1 MATQKINIPPPSLPI
16 APEGYDRFWQES
28 FLKILRLYFIRI
40 SSPQDFAVR
49 TINIDVERLPTQ
61 VDIATLR
68 SGDVYRDSSAG
79 NVLKIKV

>member
-16 APEGYDRFWQES
+16 APEEYDRFWQES
-28 FLKILRLYFIRI
+28 LLKILRLYFVRI
-40 SSPQDFAVR
+40 SSPQDFSVR

-61 VDIATLR
+61 ADVANLR